1 MPPSRPATPETAPGR
16 LPPREASGRPG
27 AGGALV
33 GRWLLRGPDGA
44 RRRGALLRRLL
55 AAGDALSLLVA
66 AAITAALSSRMDAG
80 DLVWVLIFTPAWILV
95 LKIHGLYD
103 RDHRR
108 IRHSTLDEFSTLVSA
123 CAIGTLALDGL
134 LGLSPAGSLDASTAV
149 LIGSLAYFVT
159 LLSRSGVRAGWHAVT
174 GMAIGLV
181 VGSGRAAETIARR
194 VAIHPEARLRL
205 VGYLE
210 TTDPL
215 DGNGHRPVNL
225 EQLGKVGDLVEVAR
239 TRLVERVVASEADV
253 SATEMDY
260 LIAECKRLGIALT
273 LLPRH
278 YGLFGPGIELN
289 RLAELPVIDFRFAD
303 PPRSTLFLKRAIDIA
318 ISGTLLLIS
327 LPLLLTVSVLIKLD
341 SRGPALFRQRRVGR
355 DGAPFTMLKFR
366 TMVTDAE
373 QRLGELVDLDHLAEP
388 AFKIP
393 DDPRVTRIGRPLR
406 RLSIDEMPQLFNV
419 LRGDMSLV
427 GPRPEEEAV
436 VALYD
441 ERQRARL
448 EVKPGLTGPM
458 QVYGRGDLSFEERLA
473 LERDYLDNLSI
484 TEDFAILLRTPRAVV
499 RGSGA
504 Y

>member
-1 MPPSRPATPETAPGR
+1 V
-16 LPPREASGRPG
+16 LQ
-27 AGGALV
+27 
-33 GRWLLRGPDGA
+33 GPDGA

-55 AAGDALSLLVA
+55 AFGDSVSLLAA
-66 AAITAALSSRMDAG
+66 AAIAAALSSSLETS
-80 DLVWVLIFTPAWILV
+80 DLLWVLIFTPAWILV

-108 IRHSTLDEFSTLVSA
+108 IRHSTLDEFSTLISA
-123 CAIGTLALDGL
+123 CAIGTLVLYGL
-134 LGLSPAGSLDASTAV
+134 LGLSAAGSPDADAAV
-149 LIGSLAYFVT
+149 LIGSIAYLLTV
-159 LLSRSGVRAGWHAVT
+159 LSRSAVRAGWHALT
-174 GMAIGLV
+174 GMSVGLV
-181 VGSGRAAETIARR
+181 VGSGRAAEVIARR
-194 VAIHPEARLRL
+194 VAIHPEARLSL

-210 TTDPL
+210 TTSDPL
-215 DGNGHRPVNL
+215 GENGRHAANL
-225 EQLGKVGDLVEVAR
+225 EQLGKVADLVGVAR
-239 TRLVERVVASEADV
+239 TRSVERVVASEEDV

-303 PPRSTLFLKRAIDIA
+303 PPRSTLLLKRALDIA
-318 ISGTLLLIS
+318 VSGTLLLLS
-327 LPLLLTVSVLIKLD
+327 LPLLLLVSILIKLD
-341 SRGPALFRQRRVGR
+341 SRGPVLFRQRRVGK
-355 DGAPFTMLKFR
+355 DGRPFTMLKFR
-366 TMVTDAE
+366 TMVSDAE
-373 QRLGELVDLDHLAEP
+373 QRLSELVDLDRLPEP

-484 TEDFAILLRTPRAVV
+484 TEDFAILLRTPRAVF

>member
-1 MPPSRPATPETAPGR
+1 VGV
-16 LPPREASGRPG
+16 SGRRTVEG
-27 AGGALV
+27 LV
-33 GRWLLRGPDGA
+33 DRWVLRGPDGA

-55 AAGDALSLLVA
+55 AVSDSLSLLAA
-66 AAITAALSSRMDAG
+66 AAIATALSPQLDTST
-80 DLVWVLIFTPAWILV
+80 LVWILVFCPAWILV
-95 LKIHGLYD
+95 MKIHGLYD

-108 IRHSTLDEFSTLVSA
+108 IRHSTLDEFSVLVSA
-123 CAIGTLALDGL
+123 CALGTLALDGL
-134 LGLSPAGSLDASTAV
+134 LGLSPVGSLDASAAI
-149 LIGSLAYFVT
+149 LIGSIAYLLT
-159 LLSRSGVRAGWHAVT
+159 LLSRSALRASWHALT
-174 GMAIGLV
+174 GTSVGLV
-181 VGSGRAAETIARR
+181 VGSGRAAEIVARR
-194 VAIHPEARLRL
+194 VAIHPEARLEL

-210 TTDPL
+210 TMSDPL
-215 DGNGHRPVNL
+215 GENGRHAANL
-225 EQLGKVGDLVEVAR
+225 EQLGKVANLMEVAR
-239 TRLVERVVASEADV
+239 RRSVERVVASEEDV

-303 PPRSTLFLKRAIDIA
+303 PPRSTLLLKRAIDVA
-318 ISGTLLLIS
+318 VSGALLLVT
-327 LPLLLTVSVLIKLD
+327 LPLLLVVSVLIKMD
-341 SRGPALFRQRRVGR
+341 SRGPVLFRQRRVGK
-355 DGAPFTMLKFR
+355 DGAPFTMIKFR
-366 TMVTDAE
+366 TMVSDAE
-373 QRLGELVDLDHLAEP
+373 QRLGELVDLDRLPEP

-406 RLSIDEMPQLFNV
+406 RLSIDELPQLFNV

-441 ERQRARL
+441 ERQRTRL
-448 EVKPGLTGPM
+448 GVKPGLTGPM

-484 TEDFAILLRTPRAVV
+484 TEDFAILLRTPRAVF
-499 RGSGA
+499 RGWGA